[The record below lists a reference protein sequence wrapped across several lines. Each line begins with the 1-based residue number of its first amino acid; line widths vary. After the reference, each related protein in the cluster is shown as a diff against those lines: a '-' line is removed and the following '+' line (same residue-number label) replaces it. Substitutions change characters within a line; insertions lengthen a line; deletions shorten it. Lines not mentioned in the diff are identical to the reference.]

1 MRLDWAGLSS
11 RTLLMSSSLLLFS
24 IAVMFAQVH
33 YGQAHSLTGNVP
45 ILLTNQEGANNASPQ
60 QNKTT
65 QHDPEHQRKTIKRLR
80 AEVVALRQKVVELEH
95 SCQSIAV
102 RDQLI
107 KEEQLAQ
114 SLQNELVTVG
124 ENEANLQAR
133 MDQVNEQLRSEN
145 IDQIQVMGSVHPEQ
159 VRESARRQLS
169 NEKQRIQTQLDLL
182 QHNKTRIQS
191 ALSTADLVIHRL
203 HGQLQGA
210 IHR

>member
-1 MRLDWAGLSS
+1 MG
-11 RTLLMSSSLLLFS
+11 SSLLLFS
-24 IAVMFAQVH
+24 IGMVFTKVH
-33 YGQAHSLTGNVP
+33 YGQARSLTEDVP
-45 ILLTNQEGANNASPQ
+45 VVLNNQEGANNTSPE
-60 QNKTT
+60 QNKTL

-80 AEVVALRQKVVELEH
+80 TEVAALRQKVAELEH
-95 SCQSIAV
+95 SCQSIAL

-124 ENEANLQAR
+124 EKEADLQAR

-191 ALSTADLVIHRL
+191 ALSTADLIIQRL
-203 HGQLQGA
+203 HSQLQGS
-210 IHR
+210 IQKISQ

>member
-1 MRLDWAGLSS
+1 
-11 RTLLMSSSLLLFS
+11 MSSSVLSFC
-24 IAVMFAQVH
+24 IAVVFTQVH
-33 YGQAHSLTGNVP
+33 YGQARSQTRATPIVLSQEVP
-45 ILLTNQEGANNASPQ
+45 NTSSPQ
-60 QNKTT
+60 QNKTP

-80 AEVVALRQKVVELEH
+80 SELAALRQRVAELEH
-95 SCQSIAV
+95 SCQSSTL

-124 ENEANLQAR
+124 EKEADLQAR

-191 ALSTADLVIHRL
+191 ALSTADLLIQRL

-210 IHR
+210 VH